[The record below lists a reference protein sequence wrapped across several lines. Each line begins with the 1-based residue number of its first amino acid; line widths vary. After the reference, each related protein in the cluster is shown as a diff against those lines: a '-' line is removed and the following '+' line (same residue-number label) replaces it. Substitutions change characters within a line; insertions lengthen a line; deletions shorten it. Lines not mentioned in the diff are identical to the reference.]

1 MHGRTLGR
9 RAYSE
14 PRRMSSLRTAYGLR
28 ATCMCRLRGS
38 RLRRLSLPMFIVL
51 VTWML
56 EQYDVALILSNPS
69 LHASSRL
76 SVVDVYCCLDLDA
89 GSSSFIAKHPSSLLR
104 LALTSVD
111 ALRTKSKTNPS
122 PEPSNSLAG
131 WSFSHIRFPRQPVS
145 TMPHLPIVS
154 KHRRA
159 SLTSA
164 SYPGFRHYQSLQQ
177 H

>member
-111 ALRTKSKTNPS
+111 ALRTKSKT
-122 PEPSNSLAG
+122 LAG